1 MNTEKSFAK
10 LFANLYALYL
20 KTQNYH
26 WHVVGPH
33 FKQLHQLFEEQYMLL
48 GKTIDSVAERM
59 VTLEFV
65 VPANF
70 TPILELRTMRDGNHK
85 LSGHEMVIDLKHD
98 HDVLLKDLYDVFKHV
113 SKDGDEGSIEF
124 ITGLMLEIEKVI
136 WILRAT
142 SVQKI

>member
-48 GKTIDSVAERM
+48 GKQLIQWPSV
-59 VTLEFV
+59 
-65 VPANF
+65 
-70 TPILELRTMRDGNHK
+70 
-85 LSGHEMVIDLKHD
+85 
-98 HDVLLKDLYDVFKHV
+98 
-113 SKDGDEGSIEF
+113 
-124 ITGLMLEIEKVI
+124 
-136 WILRAT
+136 W
-142 SVQKI
+142 

>member
-33 FKQLHQLFEEQYMLL
+33 FKQLHSLFEEQYMLL
-48 GKTIDSVAERM
+48 EKIIDSVAERM

-70 TPILELRTMRDGNHK
+70 MPILELRTMSDGNHK

-98 HDVLLKDLYDVFKHV
+98 HEVLLKDLYDVFEHV
-113 SKDGDEGSIEF
+113 RKDGDEGSIEF

>member
-98 HDVLLKDLYDVFKHV
+98 HEVLLKDLYDVFEHV
-113 SKDGDEGSIEF
+113 RKDGDEGSIEF

-142 SVQKI
+142 SV

>member
-1 MNTEKSFAK
+1 
-10 LFANLYALYL
+10 
-20 KTQNYH
+20 
-26 WHVVGPH
+26 
-33 FKQLHQLFEEQYMLL
+33 
-48 GKTIDSVAERM
+48 M

-98 HDVLLKDLYDVFKHV
+98 HEVLLKDLYDVFEHV
-113 SKDGDEGSIEF
+113 RKDGDEGSIEF

-142 SVQKI
+142 SV